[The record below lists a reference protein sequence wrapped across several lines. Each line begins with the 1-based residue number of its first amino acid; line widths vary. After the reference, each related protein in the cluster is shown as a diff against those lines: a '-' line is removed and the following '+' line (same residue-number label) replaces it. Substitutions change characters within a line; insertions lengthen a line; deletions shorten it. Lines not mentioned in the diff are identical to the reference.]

1 MERKNNWEV
10 DSCKIP
16 YSIEMFCDNLKYFS
30 KLDFCKNCHA
40 IFLVGIKKPPL
51 SIRLGSYTG

>member
-40 IFLVGIKKPPL
+40 IFLVGIH
-51 SIRLGSYTG
+51 